1 MSTLLQIVMG
11 LAGLGIVL
19 ALVSGGFADGLLR
32 AFEGALDAVEYRLAL
47 RARGRAAR
55 REERPAQ
62 EPAYAEA
69 ARVTG

>member
-19 ALVSGGFADGLLR
+19 ALVSGGFADGLSR
-32 AFEGALDAVEYRLAL
+32 AFEAALDAVEYRLAV

-55 REERPAQ
+55 NAEG
-62 EPAYAEA
+62 EPARAYGEA

>member
-19 ALVSGGFADGLLR
+19 ALVSGGFADGLSR
-32 AFEGALDAVEYRLAL
+32 AFEAALDAVEYRLAL

-55 REERPAQ
+55 NAEGERAG
-62 EPAYAEA
+62 AYGET

>member
-19 ALVSGGFADGLLR
+19 ALVSGGFADGLSR
-32 AFEGALDAVEYRLAL
+32 AFEAALDAVEYRLAL

-55 REERPAQ
+55 REAAPER
-62 EPAYAEA
+62 ERAYAEA

>member
-19 ALVSGGFADGLLR
+19 ALVSGGFADGLSR
-32 AFEGALDAVEYRLAL
+32 AFEAALDAAEYRLAL

-55 REERPAQ
+55 NAAGGRG
-62 EPAYAEA
+62 PAYAEA